1 MIKESMEYIKHIY
14 GSKESYFLIN
24 STTGGILASVTASC
38 RLGDKILISRNC
50 HKSVYHAIS
59 MLGLRPVYL
68 YPKIEQNIC
77 MGITRSQVQDI
88 LNREKGI
95 KAAVIVSPTYE
106 GSCLISGRLPRFFMK
121 RGFP

>member
-1 MIKESMEYIKHIY
+1 
-14 GSKESYFLIN
+14 
-24 STTGGILASVTASC
+24 
-38 RLGDKILISRNC
+38 
-50 HKSVYHAIS
+50 KSVYHAIS

-106 GSCLISGRLPRFFMK
+106 GIVSDIRQIAEVLHEEGIPL
-121 RGFP
+121 